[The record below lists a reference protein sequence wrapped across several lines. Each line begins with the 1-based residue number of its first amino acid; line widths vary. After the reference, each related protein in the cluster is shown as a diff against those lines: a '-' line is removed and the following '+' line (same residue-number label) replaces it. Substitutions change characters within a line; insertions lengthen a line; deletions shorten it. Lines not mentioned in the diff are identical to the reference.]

1 MNNKRF
7 NVYRILTVIS
17 LLVVPLLLSF
27 FIIVLNNY
35 EKFTSLFK
43 TIVLLSV
50 VVFIVI
56 LVICFISLLK
66 GKRIINNKH
75 LFRKISFSLLFLI
88 YFSEI
93 GIMVNFVYYNDV
105 FKEWLITS
113 SYNSINYQD
122 LASKIY
128 SQYTIDNVIKDEN
141 FEKEELIDFDVDYD
155 INMYDN
161 KYEKEILEREEGVLY
176 KIIKISGTTS
186 GTGAKYV
193 GYMAVVYD
201 PSHVHLAKSIGAGTF
216 EGSYGETLATIA
228 NKNNALVAINAGG
241 FYDPNWNSNGGI
253 PHGDVFI
260 NGKLDSTFRRGGF
273 GGGLIGFTKDNR
285 LVVKRMSTEE
295 AINMGIRDA
304 VDWDPFL
311 IVDGKNQYENE
322 YTYWECGRSAIAQRE
337 DGIVLLLVIDNLQK
351 HSKGVSYKDLAD
363 ILQRYGAINAA
374 NLDGGTS
381 TSMVEKG
388 KYINSPWNGYRPTF
402 RWLPNAWVVTE

>member
-113 SYNSINYQD
+113 SYN
-122 LASKIY
+122 
-128 SQYTIDNVIKDEN
+128 
-141 FEKEELIDFDVDYD
+141 
-155 INMYDN
+155 
-161 KYEKEILEREEGVLY
+161 
-176 KIIKISGTTS
+176 
-186 GTGAKYV
+186 
-193 GYMAVVYD
+193 
-201 PSHVHLAKSIGAGTF
+201 
-216 EGSYGETLATIA
+216 
-228 NKNNALVAINAGG
+228 
-241 FYDPNWNSNGGI
+241 W
-253 PHGDVFI
+253 
-260 NGKLDSTFRRGGF
+260 
-273 GGGLIGFTKDNR
+273 
-285 LVVKRMSTEE
+285 
-295 AINMGIRDA
+295 
-304 VDWDPFL
+304 
-311 IVDGKNQYENE
+311 
-322 YTYWECGRSAIAQRE
+322 
-337 DGIVLLLVIDNLQK
+337 
-351 HSKGVSYKDLAD
+351 
-363 ILQRYGAINAA
+363 
-374 NLDGGTS
+374 
-381 TSMVEKG
+381 
-388 KYINSPWNGYRPTF
+388 
-402 RWLPNAWVVTE
+402 